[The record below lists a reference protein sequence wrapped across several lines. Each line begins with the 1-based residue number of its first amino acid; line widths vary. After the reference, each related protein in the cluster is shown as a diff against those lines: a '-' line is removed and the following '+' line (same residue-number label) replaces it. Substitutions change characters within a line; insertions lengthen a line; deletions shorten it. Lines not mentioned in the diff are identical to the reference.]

1 MSKPKRILL
10 LITLMLSN
18 LVLMTES
25 IMTPTINT
33 LYTMFPNGTAALN
46 FAITGCYLV
55 SIVMSLIMGK
65 LTERFSKK
73 TLLTAGAVLGTI
85 GAFGM
90 MYWIAPVG
98 LAISRG
104 IGMMAYAIV
113 MTTTIVYI
121 NELFDTE
128 AERGKW
134 LGFNNAAMTLTG
146 TVYSLL
152 SGILAT
158 QSLNRAY
165 MLHFA
170 VLLYLVMA
178 IFFIPAETKTTH
190 TKASASVQEET
201 PSGNK
206 KLGAKYWLHIAA
218 YSIYTLC
225 GCTPMYFISMYVAEN
240 GLGTEALSG
249 TLSSVL
255 TLAGFVVALGYT
267 VVSKILGKKL
277 PLILYLVA
285 TADLLLFALAP
296 SVVVSFICMAVLG
309 VVTTLLR
316 VYYYAVVPELVPS
329 GKEGSGIAFIE
340 ACTMLAVM
348 VTTYFVTY
356 GMQLLH
362 IRTITSFLIVP
373 AIIVAI
379 LAAIH
384 IVFSKKMYSCPDKY

>member
-25 IMTPTINT
+25 IMTPTVTT

-46 FAITGCYLV
+46 FAISGCYIV
-55 SIVMSLIMGK
+55 SIVMSLIIGK
-65 LTERFSKK
+65 LTEKFSKK

-85 GAFGM
+85 GACGM
-90 MYWIAPVG
+90 MYWITPIG
-98 LAISRG
+98 LAVSRG
-104 IGMMAYAIV
+104 IGMLAYAVI
-113 MTTTIVYI
+113 MTPTIVYI

-134 LGFNNAAMTLTG
+134 LGFNNAIMTLTG
-146 TVYSLL
+146 TVYSFL

-178 IFFIPAETKTTH
+178 VFFIPSAEKDTAKADVAEEQ
-190 TKASASVQEET
+190 ASASE
-201 PSGNK
+201 NN
-206 KLGAKYWLHIAA
+206 KLGARYWVHIVTF
-218 YSIYTLC
+218 SIFTLC
-225 GCTPMYFISMYVAEN
+225 NCILMYFISMYVAEN
-240 GLGTEALSG
+240 ALGSEALSG
-249 TLSSVL
+249 TLSSVF
-255 TLAGFVVALGYT
+255 TIAGFFVALVYT
-267 VVSKILGKKL
+267 VISKVLGKKL
-277 PLILYLVA
+277 PLILYIIA
-285 TADLLLFALAP
+285 AADFVLLMLAP
-296 SVVVSFICMAVLG
+296 GKVIAFVGMAVMG
-309 VVTTLLR
+309 AIMTLLR

-348 VTTYFVTY
+348 VTTYIVTY
-356 GMQLLH
+356 GMQLLGMD
-362 IRTITSFLIVP
+362 TFTSFLIVP
-373 AIIVAI
+373 AVLAAI
-379 LAAIH
+379 LAAIQG
-384 IVFSKKMYSCPDKY
+384 IFFRKLNP

>member
-1 MSKPKRILL
+1 MSKLSKPKRILL

-33 LYTMFPNGTAALN
+33 LYTMFPDGTAALN

-90 MYWIAPVG
+90 MYWITPIG
-98 LAISRG
+98 LAISRS
-104 IGMMAYAIV
+104 IGMMAYAVV

-121 NELFDTE
+121 NELFDSE

-178 IFFIPAETKTTH
+178 IFFIPAEKAPSSAKADAPAQAETT
-190 TKASASVQEET
+190 
-201 PSGNK
+201 SGSK
-206 KLGAKYWLHIAA
+206 KLGAKYWLHIVA

-225 GCTPMYFISMYVAEN
+225 GCVPLYFISMYVAEN

-249 TLSSVL
+249 TLGSVL

-267 VVSKILGKKL
+267 AASKLLGKKL

-285 TADLLLFALAP
+285 AADFLLFALVP
-296 SVVVSFICMAVLG
+296 STITAFIGMAVLG
-309 VVTTLLR
+309 VVATLLR
-316 VYYYAVVPELVPS
+316 VHYYASVPALVPA
-329 GKEGSGIAFIE
+329 GKEVSGIAFIE
-340 ACTMLAVM
+340 AGTMLAVT

-356 GMQLLH
+356 GMQVLH
-362 IRTITSFLIVP
+362 IQTFTSFMIVP

-379 LAAIH
+379 LAVIH
-384 IVFSKKMYSCPDKY
+384 IIFSKKMYS